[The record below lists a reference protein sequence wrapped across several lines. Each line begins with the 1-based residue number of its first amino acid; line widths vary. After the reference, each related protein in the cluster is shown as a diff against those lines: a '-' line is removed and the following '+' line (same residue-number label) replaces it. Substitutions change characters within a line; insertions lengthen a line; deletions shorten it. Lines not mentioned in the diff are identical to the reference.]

1 MPNSHLY
8 RHAHKFNFNEFQMKK
23 IALFITIS
31 LLVLQTA
38 AQADERFFT
47 YSHEADVLQEGTAE
61 FEQWLTAKIGKDG
74 GDYSRWEFREEL
86 EYGVTDK
93 LTTAFYLNFRDTY
106 FSPDDASQPNKQEF
120 EFKGVSSEW
129 KYQILNPNI
138 DPVGLLLYGEGTYE
152 GDGAEIEEKIV
163 LSKNIGKFV
172 LAFNTVFEQEYEF
185 EHGET
190 IKEGKLALTSGV
202 AYRINPSWSAG
213 LELVNFRKYDSFDFG
228 EEFARAWYVGP
239 NVHYGAD
246 KFWVTLTIMPQVAI
260 EGDRDLEEFEKV
272 NARIIAGYYF

>member
-1 MPNSHLY
+1 MGRILIL
-8 RHAHKFNFNEFQMKK
+8 AA
-23 IALFITIS
+23 ALALT
-31 LLVLQTA
+31 VNA
-38 AQADERFFT
+38 AADERFFT
-47 YSHEADVLQEGTAE
+47 YSHEADVLQEGKAE
-61 FEQWLTAKIGKDG
+61 FEQWVTAKVGKDG

-93 LTTAFYLNFRDTY
+93 LTTAVYLNFRDTY
-106 FSPDDASQPNKQEF
+106 FSPDDRAAEETQEF

-129 KYQILNPNI
+129 KYQILNPNL
-138 DPVGLLLYGEGTYE
+138 DPLGLLLYGEGTYE
-152 GDGAEIEEKIV
+152 GDAAEIEEKIV

-172 LAFNTVFEQEYEF
+172 LAFNTVFEQEFEF

-202 AYRINPSWSAG
+202 AYRLNPNWSAG
-213 LELVNFRKYDSFDFG
+213 VELVNFRKYDSFDFG
-228 EEFARAWYVGP
+228 DEFAKAWYVGP

-246 KFWVTLTIMPQVAI
+246 KFWATFTIMPQIGI

-272 NARIIAGYYF
+272 NARLIAGYYF